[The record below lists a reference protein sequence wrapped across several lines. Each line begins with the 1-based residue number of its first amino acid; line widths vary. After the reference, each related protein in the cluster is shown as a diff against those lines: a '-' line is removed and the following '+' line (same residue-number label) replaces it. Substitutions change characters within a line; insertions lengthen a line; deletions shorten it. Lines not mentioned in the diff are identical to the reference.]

1 LSRLLDHT
9 YVPTHSVRISELVI
23 SSSQIQLRTQLTTQE
38 TNIHA
43 LSGIRTHS
51 LAIEHP
57 QTYTRTD
64 TTQEI
69 NVCLGL
75 LATLNPTCLSR
86 LLSIKGL
93 LFLSLLIVGDVNVTW
108 CTRLMMDSNLCLQV
122 VLHYNSLVFLF
133 QCLALKSNYVF
144 HPTVSA

>member
-1 LSRLLDHT
+1 M
-9 YVPTHSVRISELVI
+9 
-23 SSSQIQLRTQLTTQE
+23 
-38 TNIHA
+38 NIHA

-57 QTYTRTD
+57 QTYALRYGNIGARTD

-69 NVCLGL
+69 NVCLGM

-93 LFLSLLIVGDVNVTW
+93 LFLSLLIVGDVNITW

-133 QCLALKSNYVF
+133 QYLALKSNYVF